1 MILNPRKLIRKASDL
16 HDKNKEKEGNRTR
29 NVKRKRE
36 EKGQDAINNGKSP
49 S

>member
-1 MILNPRKLIRKASDL
+1 MTK
-16 HDKNKEKEGNRTR
+16 TR
-29 NVKRKRE
+29 KRKETGQENVERKRK